1 MSLTNFYQTLYQTE
15 QIFRLDNDPFPG
27 LTPGLAVV
35 TETLLVDIDADVE
48 FLAKPEPSDISAPM
62 SAPVAVTQSAVIEP
76 VAEVILPDEQPIIAE
91 TDVPDEQPVILE
103 ATPARTLPSTHRP
116 NVARPVT
123 PAQPQLNHKVLI
135 LVDEELL
142 PSDVLFLEK
151 ILNAINLNIN
161 GVDLLNVHGLDGV
174 DFAPILADKV
184 IHHFLTFGVPFQRLN
199 LDILMDRYQPVRFHG
214 ITFMLADPLAAIEG
228 DKNLKKRLWEALKR
242 IFLMG

>member
-1 MSLTNFYQTLYQTE
+1 MSLTHFYQTLYQTE
-15 QIFRLDNDPFPG
+15 QLFRLDNDPFPG
-27 LTPGLAVV
+27 AGPTPVAV
-35 TETLLVDIDADVE
+35 TETLFADAEDPVLLLTE
-48 FLAKPEPSDISAPM
+48 PADAPSLHSLA
-62 SAPVAVTQSAVIEP
+62 EP
-76 VAEVILPDEQPIIAE
+76 VAGAAPAEKFSIREPELPA
-91 TDVPDEQPVILE
+91 EQPVLLE
-103 ATPARTLPSTHRP
+103 AAPARTLPSTHRP
-116 NVARPVT
+116 T
-123 PAQPQLNHKVLI
+123 PPDKVQPQLNHKVLI

-242 IFLMG
+242 IFLMN

>member
-1 MSLTNFYQTLYQTE
+1 MSLKNFYQTFYQTE
-15 QIFRLDNDPFPG
+15 QLFRLDDDPFAALLPPPATVTMTELILADAEPTESESL
-27 LTPGLAVV
+27 LTTSTMAEASLPLPVIIDEV
-35 TETLLVDIDADVE
+35 LVD
-48 FLAKPEPSDISAPM
+48 KPVLSLILDSKP
-62 SAPVAVTQSAVIEP
+62 VIESEPAIERP
-76 VAEVILPDEQPIIAE
+76 VVLD
-91 TDVPDEQPVILE
+91 
-103 ATPARTLPSTHRP
+103 PAPTKTMPSTHRP
-116 NVARPVT
+116 GVERPDA
-123 PAQPQLNHKVLI
+123 PAQPLLNHKVLI

-151 ILNAINLNIN
+151 VLNAINLNVN

-214 ITFMLADPLAAIEG
+214 ITFMIADPLAAIEG

>member
-1 MSLTNFYQTLYQTE
+1 MSLKNFYQAFYQTE
-15 QIFRLDNDPFPG
+15 QLFRLDDDPFAALMAPP
-27 LTPGLAVV
+27 TTVA
-35 TETLLVDIDADVE
+35 ETLLIDIEPTEPDALPVTTLPPDTPPFGLVS
-48 FLAKPEPSDISAPM
+48 ADDAPDDIPEP
-62 SAPVAVTQSAVIEP
+62 VIEP
-76 VAEVILPDEQPIIAE
+76 FVEPEPLP
-91 TDVPDEQPVILE
+91 EQPVMLD
-103 ATPARTLPSTHRP
+103 PAPVRTMPSTHRP
-116 NVARPVT
+116 GVERPDAPVR
-123 PAQPQLNHKVLI
+123 PLLNHKVLI

-151 ILNAINLNIN
+151 ILNAINLNVN

-214 ITFMLADPLAAIEG
+214 ITFMMADPLAAIEG
-228 DKNLKKRLWEALKR
+228 DKILKKRLWEALKR

>member
-1 MSLTNFYQTLYQTE
+1 MSLKNFYQTFYQTE
-15 QIFRLDNDPFPG
+15 QLFRLDDDPFAALMPPPTTVKEP
-27 LTPGLAVV
+27 LLIDVEL
-35 TETLLVDIDADVE
+35 TETDALPVTTPMQETPSFEVVSADDVMDDV
-48 FLAKPEPSDISAPM
+48 PEPI
-62 SAPVAVTQSAVIEP
+62 IEP
-76 VAEVILPDEQPIIAE
+76 FIEPELIVER
-91 TDVPDEQPVILE
+91 PVILD
-103 ATPARTLPSTHRP
+103 PAPVRTMPSTHRP
-116 NVARPVT
+116 GVERPDMPARPL
-123 PAQPQLNHKVLI
+123 LNHKVLI

-151 ILNAINLNIN
+151 ILNAINLNVN

-214 ITFMLADPLAAIEG
+214 ITFMMADPLAAIEG

>member
-15 QIFRLDNDPFPG
+15 QLFRLDNDPFPV
-27 LTPGLAVV
+27 LTQPSVVV
-35 TETLLVDIDADVE
+35 TETLLVDTEPTEPALGVLSDLNDLALPETAVDAPA
-48 FLAKPEPSDISAPM
+48 LPEAIAD
-62 SAPVAVTQSAVIEP
+62 EP
-76 VAEVILPDEQPIIAE
+76 VSEPVIDPVISLPVEP
-91 TDVPDEQPVILE
+91 EQPVILE
-103 ATPARTLPSTHRP
+103 AVPARTMPSTHRP
-116 NVARPVT
+116 NAPARPL
-123 PAQPQLNHKVLI
+123 LNHKVLI

-161 GVDLLNVHGLDGV
+161 GVDLLNVHGLDGI

>member
-15 QIFRLDNDPFPG
+15 QLFRLNNDPFPG
-27 LTPGLAVV
+27 VLSAPAVV
-35 TETLLVDIDADVE
+35 TETLLVDTETDIQLFVE
-48 FLAKPEPSDISAPM
+48 PEPSDVSAPT
-62 SAPVAVTQSAVIEP
+62 SAPVLVAEPAVIEP
-76 VAEVILPDEQPIIAE
+76 VAKVVLPDEQSVIVE
-91 TDVPDEQPVILE
+91 LELPDEQPVILE
-103 ATPARTLPSTHRP
+103 ATPARIMPSTHRP
-116 NVARPVT
+116 GVARPIA

-228 DKNLKKRLWEALKR
+228 DKILKKRLWEALKR